1 MKILLDTA
9 SLDEV
14 RWGTEVGIVDGIS
27 TDPTLIAEE
36 DSTEEYHELLG
47 ELCRLTRGPVLAPVL
62 AITADDMYRDGKELA
77 KIADNIVV
85 EVPVI
90 EDGLRATA
98 RLAADGIRVTATLV
112 FSAAQALFA
121 AKAGAYSVSAFIGR
135 LDDIGGDG
143 IALIGEI
150 RQLFDRHHVECELN
164 AASIRTPRHF
174 SEAAILGADTAA
186 VPPDVLRLLMVHPL
200 TDLGLDHFLYD
211 WSKRVSRSRTSL

>member
-14 RWGTEVGIVDGIS
+14 RWAIEVGIVDGIS

-36 DSTEEYHELLG
+36 DAAEEYHDLLA

-62 AITADDMYRDGKELA
+62 AITADDIYRDGKELA

-90 EDGLRATA
+90 EDGLRGTA
-98 RLAADGIRVTATLV
+98 RLAADGIRVSATLV

-121 AKAGAYSVSAFIGR
+121 AKAGAFSVSAFMGR
-135 LDDIGGDG
+135 VDDIGGDG
-143 IALIGEI
+143 VALVRDI
-150 RQLFDRHHVECELN
+150 RQLFDRHNVECELI
-164 AASIRTPRHF
+164 AASIRTPGHF
-174 SEAAILGADTAA
+174 AEAAVAGADAAA
-186 VPPDVLRLLMVHPL
+186 VPPDVLRLLLVHPL
-200 TDLGLDHFLYD
+200 TDLGLDHFLND

>member
-14 RWGTEVGIVDGIS
+14 RWATEVGIVDGIS

-36 DSTEEYHELLG
+36 NASEEYHELLG

-62 AITADDMYRDGKELA
+62 AITADDIYRDGKELA
-77 KIADNIVV
+77 KIADNIVI

-112 FSAAQALFA
+112 FSVAQALFA
-121 AKAGAYSVSAFIGR
+121 AKAGAYSVSAFVGR
-135 LDDIGGDG
+135 VDDVGGDG
-143 IALIGEI
+143 IALIRDI

-164 AASIRTPRHF
+164 AASIRAPRQF
-174 SEAAILGADTAA
+174 TEASIAGADTAA
-186 VPPDVLRLLMVHPL
+186 VPPDVLRVLMVHPL
-200 TDLGLDHFLYD
+200 TDLGLDHFLND
-211 WSKRVSRSRTSL
+211 WSKRVSRSRTNL

>member
-14 RWGTEVGIVDGIS
+14 RWATEVGIVDGIS

-36 DSTEEYHELLG
+36 NSTEDYHSLLA

-62 AITADDMYRDGKELA
+62 AITAEDIYRDGKELA

-121 AKAGAYSVSAFIGR
+121 AKAGAHSVSAFIGR
-135 LDDIGGDG
+135 LDDTGGDG
-143 IALIGEI
+143 ISLISDI
-150 RQLFDRHHVECELN
+150 RALFDRHHVECELN
-164 AASIRTPRHF
+164 AASIRTARHF
-174 SEAAILGADTAA
+174 ADAAVVGADSAA
-186 VPPDVLRLLMVHPL
+186 VPPSVLRLLLVHPL
-200 TDLGLDHFLYD
+200 TDLGLDQFLND

>member
-14 RWGTEVGIVDGIS
+14 RWATEVGIVDGIS

-36 DSTEEYHELLG
+36 NSTEEYHELLG

-62 AITADDMYRDGKELA
+62 AITADDIYRDGKELA

-174 SEAAILGADTAA
+174 SEAAIIGADTAA
-186 VPPDVLRLLMVHPL
+186 VPPDVLRLLLVHPL
-200 TDLGLDHFLYD
+200 TDLGLDHFLND
-211 WSKRVSRSRTSL
+211 WSKHVSRSRTSL

>member
-14 RWGTEVGIVDGIS
+14 RWANEVGIVDGIS

-36 DSTEEYHELLG
+36 NSSDAYFELLG

-62 AITADDMYRDGKELA
+62 AITADDIYRDGKELA

-85 EVPVI
+85 AVPVL

-121 AKAGAYSVSAFIGR
+121 AKAGAYSVGAFIGR
-135 LDDIGGDG
+135 IDDIGGDG
-143 IALIGEI
+143 IALIRDI

-164 AASIRTPRHF
+164 AASIRAPRQF
-174 SEAAILGADTAA
+174 TEAAIIGADAAA
-186 VPPDVLRLLMVHPL
+186 VPPDVLRLLLVHPL
-200 TDLGLDHFLYD
+200 TDLGVDHFLND

>member
-14 RWGTEVGIVDGIS
+14 RWATELGIVDGIS

-36 DSTEEYHELLG
+36 DSTEEYHELLA

-62 AITADDMYRDGKELA
+62 AITADDIYRDGKELA

-90 EDGLRATA
+90 EDGLKATA

-143 IALIGEI
+143 ISLISDI
-150 RQLFDRHHVECELN
+150 RALFDRHHVECELN

-174 SEAAILGADTAA
+174 ADAAVVGADAAA
-186 VPPDVLRLLMVHPL
+186 VPPSVLRLLLVHPL

>member
-14 RWGTEVGIVDGIS
+14 RWANEVGIVDGIS

-36 DSTEEYHELLG
+36 NSSEEYFELLG

-62 AITADDMYRDGKELA
+62 AITADDIYRDGKELA

-85 EVPVI
+85 EVPVL

-135 LDDIGGDG
+135 VDDVGGDG
-143 IALIGEI
+143 IALVRDI

-164 AASIRTPRHF
+164 AASIRAPRQF
-174 SEAAILGADTAA
+174 TEAAIIGADAAA
-186 VPPDVLRLLMVHPL
+186 VPPDVLRLLLVHPL
-200 TDLGLDHFLYD
+200 TDLGVDHFLND

>member
-14 RWGTEVGIVDGIS
+14 RWATEVGIVDGIS

-36 DSTEEYHELLG
+36 NSTEEYHELLG

-62 AITADDMYRDGKELA
+62 AITADDIYRDGKELA

-164 AASIRTPRHF
+164 AASIRTPRQF
-174 SEAAILGADTAA
+174 SEAANIGADTAA

-200 TDLGLDHFLYD
+200 TDLGLDLFLND
-211 WSKRVSRSRTSL
+211 WSKHVSRSRTSL

>member
-14 RWGTEVGIVDGIS
+14 RWATEVGIVDGIS

-36 DSTEEYHELLG
+36 DSTDEYHELLS
-47 ELCRLTRGPVLAPVL
+47 ELCRLTRGQVLAPVL
-62 AITADDMYRDGKELA
+62 AITADDIYRDGKELA

-98 RLAADGIRVTATLV
+98 RLAADGIRVTGTLV

-121 AKAGAYSVSAFIGR
+121 AKAGAFSVSAFIGR

-174 SEAAILGADTAA
+174 TEAALMGADAAA

-200 TDLGLDHFLYD
+200 TDLGIDHFLND
-211 WSKRVSRSRTSL
+211 WSKRVSRSRSPL

>member
-14 RWGTEVGIVDGIS
+14 RWATDVGIVDGIS
-27 TDPTLIAEE
+27 TDPTLIMEE
-36 DSTEEYHELLG
+36 SSTEEYHNLLG

-62 AITADDMYRDGKELA
+62 AITADDIYRDGKELA

-90 EDGLRATA
+90 EDGLKATA

-143 IALIGEI
+143 IALVGEI

-174 SEAAILGADTAA
+174 SEAALIGADTAA

-200 TDLGLDHFLYD
+200 TDLGLDHFLND

>member
-14 RWGTEVGIVDGIS
+14 RWATEVGIIDGIS

-36 DSTEEYHELLG
+36 NSTEEYHELLA

-121 AKAGAYSVSAFIGR
+121 AKAGAYSVSAFVGR

-143 IALIGEI
+143 IALVGDI
-150 RQLFDRHHVECELN
+150 RALFDRHHVECELN
-164 AASIRTPRHF
+164 AASIRTPRQF
-174 SEAAILGADTAA
+174 SEAANIGADTAA
-186 VPPDVLRLLMVHPL
+186 VPPDVLRLLLVHPL
-200 TDLGLDHFLYD
+200 TDLGLDHFLND
-211 WSKRVSRSRTSL
+211 WSKRISRSRTSL

>member
-14 RWGTEVGIVDGIS
+14 RWATEVGIVDGIS

-36 DSTEEYHELLG
+36 DSADEYHELLS

-62 AITADDMYRDGKELA
+62 AITADDIYRDGKELA
-77 KIADNIVV
+77 KLADNIVV

-121 AKAGAYSVSAFIGR
+121 AKAGAFSVSAFMGR
-135 LDDIGGDG
+135 VDDIGGDG
-143 IALIGEI
+143 SALVRDI

-164 AASIRTPRHF
+164 AASIRTPKHF
-174 SEAAILGADTAA
+174 SEAAILGADAAA
-186 VPPDVLRLLMVHPL
+186 VPPEVLRLLLVHPL
-200 TDLGLDHFLYD
+200 TDLGLDHFLND

>member
-14 RWGTEVGIVDGIS
+14 RWATEVGIVDGIS

-36 DSTEEYHELLG
+36 DSTEDYHELLG

-62 AITADDMYRDGKELA
+62 AITADDIYRDGKELA

-90 EDGLRATA
+90 EDGLRAMA

-150 RQLFDRHHVECELN
+150 RQLFDRYHVECELN

-174 SEAAILGADTAA
+174 SEAAIIGADTAA

-200 TDLGLDHFLYD
+200 TDLGLDHFLND
-211 WSKRVSRSRTSL
+211 WSKRVSRSRSSL

>member
-14 RWGTEVGIVDGIS
+14 RWANEVGIVDGIS

-36 DSTEEYHELLG
+36 NSSEEYFELLG

-62 AITADDMYRDGKELA
+62 AITADDIYRDGKELA

-85 EVPVI
+85 EVPVL

-135 LDDIGGDG
+135 IDDIGGDG
-143 IALIGEI
+143 IALVRDI

-164 AASIRTPRHF
+164 AASIRAPRQF
-174 SEAAILGADTAA
+174 TEAAIIGADAAA
-186 VPPDVLRLLMVHPL
+186 VPPDVLRQLLVHPL
-200 TDLGLDHFLYD
+200 TDLGVDHFLND
-211 WSKRVSRSRTSL
+211 WSKRVSRSRTNL

>member
-14 RWGTEVGIVDGIS
+14 RWANEVGIVDGIS

-36 DSTEEYHELLG
+36 NSSEAYFELLG

-62 AITADDMYRDGKELA
+62 AITADDIYRDGKELA

-85 EVPVI
+85 EVPVL

-135 LDDIGGDG
+135 IDDIGGDG
-143 IALIGEI
+143 IALIRDI

-164 AASIRTPRHF
+164 AASIRAPRQF
-174 SEAAILGADTAA
+174 TEAAIIGADAAA
-186 VPPDVLRLLMVHPL
+186 VPPDVLRLLLVHPL
-200 TDLGLDHFLYD
+200 TDLGVDHFLND

>member
-14 RWGTEVGIVDGIS
+14 RWATEVGIVDGIS

-36 DSTEEYHELLG
+36 DSTDEYHELLT

-62 AITADDMYRDGKELA
+62 AITADDIYRDGKELA
-77 KIADNIVV
+77 KIADNIVI

-112 FSAAQALFA
+112 FSVAQALFA
-121 AKAGAYSVSAFIGR
+121 AKAGAYSVSAFMGR
-135 LDDIGGDG
+135 VDDIGGDG
-143 IALIGEI
+143 VALVRDI

-164 AASIRTPRHF
+164 AASVRTPRHF
-174 SEAAILGADTAA
+174 AEAATIGADAAA
-186 VPPDVLRLLMVHPL
+186 VPPDVLRLLLVHPL
-200 TDLGLDHFLYD
+200 TDLGLDHFLND

>member
-14 RWGTEVGIVDGIS
+14 RWATEVGIVDGIS

-36 DSTEEYHELLG
+36 DSADEYHDLLA

-62 AITADDMYRDGKELA
+62 AITSDDMYRDGKELA

-121 AKAGAYSVSAFIGR
+121 AKAGAFSVSAFVGR
-135 LDDIGGDG
+135 VDDIGGDG
-143 IALIGEI
+143 CGLIREI
-150 RQLFDRHHVECELN
+150 RHVFDRHHVECELN
-164 AASIRTPRHF
+164 AASIRTPKHF
-174 SEAAILGADTAA
+174 SEAAVIGADAAA
-186 VPPDVLRLLMVHPL
+186 VPPDVLRLLLVHPL
-200 TDLGLDHFLYD
+200 TDLGLDHFLND

>member
-14 RWGTEVGIVDGIS
+14 RWATEVGIVDGIS

-36 DSTEEYHELLG
+36 DSAEEYHELLA
-47 ELCRLTRGPVLAPVL
+47 ELCRISRGPVLAPVL

-77 KIADNIVV
+77 KIADNIVI
-85 EVPVI
+85 EVPVL

-121 AKAGAYSVSAFIGR
+121 AKAGAFSVSAFMGR
-135 LDDIGGDG
+135 VDDIGGDG
-143 IALIGEI
+143 AALLSDI
-150 RQLFDRHHVECELN
+150 RQLFDRHNIECELI
-164 AASIRTPRHF
+164 AASIRAPKHF
-174 SEAAILGADTAA
+174 ADAAIIGADAAA
-186 VPPDVLRLLMVHPL
+186 VPPDVLRLLLVHPL
-200 TDLGLDHFLYD
+200 TDLGLDHFLND

>member
-14 RWGTEVGIVDGIS
+14 RWATEVGIVDGIS

-62 AITADDMYRDGKELA
+62 AITADDIYRDGKELA

-90 EDGLRATA
+90 EDGLRATS

-112 FSAAQALFA
+112 FSVAQALFA

-135 LDDIGGDG
+135 LDDIGGGG
-143 IALIGEI
+143 ISLIRDI
-150 RQLFDRHHVECELN
+150 RLLFDRHHVECELN

-174 SEAAILGADTAA
+174 SEAAVVGADAAA
-186 VPPDVLRLLMVHPL
+186 VPPDVLRLLLVHPL
-200 TDLGLDHFLYD
+200 TDLGLDHFLND

>member
-14 RWGTEVGIVDGIS
+14 RWAMEVGIIDGIS
-27 TDPTLIAEE
+27 TDPTLISEE
-36 DSTEEYHELLG
+36 GSSDEYHELLG

-62 AITADDMYRDGKELA
+62 AITADDIYRDGKELA

-85 EVPVI
+85 EVPVL

-121 AKAGAYSVSAFIGR
+121 AKAGAFSVSAFIGR
-135 LDDIGGDG
+135 IDDVGGDG
-143 IALIGEI
+143 IALVRDI

-164 AASIRTPRHF
+164 AASIRAPRQF
-174 SEAAILGADTAA
+174 TEAAIIGADAAA
-186 VPPDVLRLLMVHPL
+186 VPPDVLRLLLVHPL
-200 TDLGLDHFLYD
+200 TDLGVDHFLYD
-211 WSKRVSRSRTSL
+211 WSKRVSRSRSSL

>member
-14 RWGTEVGIVDGIS
+14 RWATEVGIVDGIS

-36 DSTEEYHELLG
+36 DSADEYHELLA

-62 AITADDMYRDGKELA
+62 AITADDIYRDGKELA
-77 KIADNIVV
+77 KIADNIVI

-112 FSAAQALFA
+112 FSVAQALFA
-121 AKAGAYSVSAFIGR
+121 AKAGAHSVSAFMGR
-135 LDDIGGDG
+135 VDDIGGDG
-143 IALIGEI
+143 VALVRDI

-164 AASIRTPRHF
+164 AASVRTPRHF
-174 SEAAILGADTAA
+174 AEAAIMGADAAA
-186 VPPDVLRLLMVHPL
+186 VPPDVLRLLLVHPL
-200 TDLGLDHFLYD
+200 TDLGLDHFLND

>member
-9 SLDEV
+9 SLEEV
-14 RWGTEVGIVDGIS
+14 RWASDVGIIDGIS
-27 TDPTLIAEE
+27 TDPTLISEE
-36 DSTEEYHELLG
+36 DSVEEYRELLAD
-47 ELCRLTRGPVLAPVL
+47 LCRQTRGPVLAPVL
-62 AITADDMYRDGKELA
+62 AITSDDIYRDGKELA

-112 FSAAQALFA
+112 FSVAQALFA
-121 AKAGAYSVSAFIGR
+121 AKAGAYSVSAFMGR

-143 IALIGEI
+143 VSLVRDI
-150 RQLFDRHHVECELN
+150 RQLFDRHNVECELN

-174 SEAAILGADTAA
+174 AEAAAVGADAAA
-186 VPPDVLRLLMVHPL
+186 VPPSVLRLLLVHPL
-200 TDLGLDHFLYD
+200 TDLGLDQYLND
-211 WSKRVSRSRTSL
+211 WSKHISRSRTSL

>member
-14 RWGTEVGIVDGIS
+14 RWATEIGIVDGIS

-36 DSTEEYHELLG
+36 DAAEEYHELLA

-62 AITADDMYRDGKELA
+62 AITADDIYRDGKELA

-112 FSAAQALFA
+112 FSVAQALFA
-121 AKAGAYSVSAFIGR
+121 AKAGAYSVSAFVSR
-135 LDDIGGDG
+135 TDNIGGNG
-143 IALIGEI
+143 IELIREI

-164 AASIRTPRHF
+164 AASIRAPKQF
-174 SEAAILGADTAA
+174 AEAALHGADAAA
-186 VPPDVLRLLMVHPL
+186 VPPDVLRLLLVHPL
-200 TDLGLDHFLYD
+200 TDLGLDHFLND
-211 WSKRVSRSRTSL
+211 WSKRASRSRTSL

>member
-14 RWGTEVGIVDGIS
+14 RWATEVGIVDGIS

-36 DSTEEYHELLG
+36 SSTEEYHELLG

-62 AITADDMYRDGKELA
+62 AITADDIYRDGKELA

-174 SEAAILGADTAA
+174 SEAALIGADTAA
-186 VPPDVLRLLMVHPL
+186 VPPDVLRLLLVHPL
-200 TDLGLDHFLYD
+200 TDLGLDHFLHD

>member
-14 RWGTEVGIVDGIS
+14 RWATEVGIVDGIS

-36 DSTEEYHELLG
+36 NSTEEYHELLA

-62 AITADDMYRDGKELA
+62 AITSDDIYRDGKELA
-77 KIADNIVV
+77 KIADNIMI

-90 EDGLRATA
+90 EDGLRAMA

-112 FSAAQALFA
+112 GSAAQALFA
-121 AKAGAYSVSAFIGR
+121 AKAGAFSVSAFMGR
-135 LDDIGGDG
+135 VDDIGGDG
-143 IALIGEI
+143 IGLIRDI
-150 RQLFDRHHVECELN
+150 RQLFDRHHVECELI
-164 AASIRTPRHF
+164 AASIRAPKQF
-174 SEAAILGADTAA
+174 AEAAIIGADSAA
-186 VPPDVLRLLMVHPL
+186 VPPDVLRLLLVHPL
-200 TDLGLDHFLYD
+200 TDLGLDQFLND

>member
-14 RWGTEVGIVDGIS
+14 RWATEVGIVDGIS

-36 DSTEEYHELLG
+36 DSPEEYYDLLA
-47 ELCRLTRGPVLAPVL
+47 ELCRSTRGPVLAPVL
-62 AITADDMYRDGKELA
+62 AITADDIYRDGKELA

-90 EDGLRATA
+90 EDGLRGTA
-98 RLAADGIRVTATLV
+98 RLAADGIRVSATLV

-121 AKAGAYSVSAFIGR
+121 AKAGAFSVSAFMGR
-135 LDDIGGDG
+135 VDDIGGDG
-143 IALIGEI
+143 LALIRDI
-150 RQLFDRHHVECELN
+150 RQLFDRHNVECKLI
-164 AASIRTPRHF
+164 AASIRTPGHF
-174 SEAAILGADTAA
+174 AEAAVVGADAAA
-186 VPPDVLRLLMVHPL
+186 VPPDVLRLLLVHPL
-200 TDLGLDHFLYD
+200 TDLGLDHFLND

>member
-14 RWGTEVGIVDGIS
+14 RWATEVGIVDGIS

-36 DSTEEYHELLG
+36 NSTEEYHELLA

-62 AITADDMYRDGKELA
+62 AITSDDIYRDGKELA

-85 EVPVI
+85 GVPVI

-112 FSAAQALFA
+112 FSVAQALFA
-121 AKAGAYSVSAFIGR
+121 AKAGAYSVSAFVGR
-135 LDDIGGDG
+135 VDDIGGDG
-143 IALIGEI
+143 IGLVRDI

-164 AASIRTPRHF
+164 AASIRAPKQF
-174 SEAAILGADTAA
+174 AESAILGADTAA
-186 VPPDVLRLLMVHPL
+186 VPPDVLRLLLVHPL
-200 TDLGLDHFLYD
+200 TDLGLDHFLND

>member
-14 RWGTEVGIVDGIS
+14 RWATEVGIVDGIS

-36 DSTEEYHELLG
+36 NSTEQYHELLG

-62 AITADDMYRDGKELA
+62 AITSDDIYRDGKELA

-112 FSAAQALFA
+112 FSVAQALFA
-121 AKAGAYSVSAFIGR
+121 AKAGAYSVSAFVGR
-135 LDDIGGDG
+135 VDDIGGDG
-143 IALIGEI
+143 IGLIRDI
-150 RQLFDRHHVECELN
+150 RQLFDRHHIECDLN
-164 AASIRTPRHF
+164 AASIRAPKQF
-174 SEAAILGADTAA
+174 AEAAMLGADATA
-186 VPPDVLRLLMVHPL
+186 VPPDVLRLLLVHPL
-200 TDLGLDHFLYD
+200 TDLGLDHFLND